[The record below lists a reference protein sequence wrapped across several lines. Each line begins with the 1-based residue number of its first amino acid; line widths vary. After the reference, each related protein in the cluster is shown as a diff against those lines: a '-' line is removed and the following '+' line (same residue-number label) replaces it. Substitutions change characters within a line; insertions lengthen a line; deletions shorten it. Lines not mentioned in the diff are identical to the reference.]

1 MIGFNKKLAE
11 ELATN
16 LGFTSDVVIRELI
29 RRITEEVESA
39 PNEEVGQVLQE
50 YRVHLREIG
59 SQIHQL
65 IYKLSID
72 ESIDP
77 EVSQQIQ
84 TFLGRRGEL

>member
-11 ELATN
+11 ELARN
-16 LGFTSDVVIRELI
+16 LGYTSDIVIRELI
-29 RRITEEVESA
+29 RRITEELETV
-39 PNEEVGQVLQE
+39 PNEEVGQLLQE
-50 YRVHLREIG
+50 YRAHLREIG

-84 TFLGRRGEL
+84 TFLSQRGEL